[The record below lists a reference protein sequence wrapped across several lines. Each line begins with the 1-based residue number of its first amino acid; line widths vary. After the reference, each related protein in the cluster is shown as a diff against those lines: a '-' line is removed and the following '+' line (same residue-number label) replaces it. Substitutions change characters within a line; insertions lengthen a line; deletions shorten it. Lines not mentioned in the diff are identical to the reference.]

1 MAQITMYPAIV
12 NSPNTTLTAGISES
26 DTTIPVTELG
36 VFPAAPNTAT
46 IGTGVLAETIY
57 YAGKSAA
64 TGAGNLTSVTRE
76 WNKTGTY
83 GAKKAWLSGEVI
95 GREFTAYDLDTA
107 KANIEDLASKEAY
120 TEGLLS
126 IPTIAYVDATHIS
139 VTTCDCL
146 MRDDAVWGADNILW
160 KKTIAENTNLAVTA
174 DSVNY
179 IYVLW
184 SGGTGVYAAT
194 TDRETLNWSN
204 CVPVARV
211 AIQTGS
217 ITYQLNYGL
226 SAKGSAQKNFDRVM
240 RIRGSGGVEKESGMA
255 ISVTE
260 PGDPTPGVCTLN
272 SGYAWFGLRRL
283 TSTDLPTITQGVGG
297 AVSDLWYHTGAST
310 WAKTTATSL
319 NNTQYDKLT
328 AGYGLTTLS
337 AASRYAVNWIFRNLV
352 TLELDI
358 VLGTGDYTSSQAEAS
373 LIPTLPP
380 DIQNFYILVGRVIYQ
395 KSTSTPYAIENVT
408 TTSFRA
414 ASTTVHSDLSNLT
427 YGTSGHTGFA
437 PKEAIV
443 EVTGT
448 TQAMAV
454 NTPYIANNGALVTLT
469 LPATAALGDFVA
481 VEGKGAGGWKIA
493 QNASQYIRFIS
504 ISSVAGVGGSIAS
517 TAQYDVVR
525 LLCTTANNG
534 WTVIYS
540 EGNLSVVTA

>member
-1 MAQITMYPAIV
+1 MYPAVV
-12 NSPNTTLTAGISES
+12 NSPSTTLTAGISDS

-36 VFPAAPNTAT
+36 VFPTAPNTAT

-194 TDRETLNWSN
+194 TDRETLNWSD
-204 CVPVARV
+204 CIPVARV

-217 ITYQLNYGL
+217 IPYQINYGL
-226 SAKGSAQKNFDRVM
+226 SAKGSSQKNFDRVM
-240 RIRGSGGVEKESGMA
+240 RIRGAGGIEKETGLTITATDPGM
-255 ISVTE
+255 IVT
-260 PGDPTPGVCTLN
+260 VAA
-272 SGYAWFGLRRL
+272 GYAWFGLRRL
-283 TSTDLPTITQGVGG
+283 TDTDLPAVTQGAGG
-297 AVSDLWYHTGAST
+297 VTSHLWYHTGAST
-310 WAKTTATSL
+310 WTKTDVTTY

-337 AASRYAVNWIFRNLV
+337 NASKYAVNWIFRNLV
-352 TLELDI
+352 TNEIDI
-358 VLGTGDYTSSQAEAS
+358 VLGNGDYTSSQAEAS
-373 LIPTLPP
+373 LIPVLPP
-380 DIQNFYILVGRVIYQ
+380 DIQNFYLLCGRIIVG
-395 KSTSTPYAIENVT
+395 KNNTTPYAIENVT